1 MFKKVAIALFLFLI
15 STGVYAQS
23 IPSGTGRYEALGYN
37 PFITD
42 PALDLIR
49 NPAWGNLY
57 RNYVFGD
64 IGKADLTDANLY
76 KLKNQYAGINFSL
89 SPKVFAGLILN
100 KNEGRMFDSST
111 FYLNEPWGM
120 GTLGMDMPIVPVK
133 LFFGFTPNK
142 GKFTIA
148 GSFYY
153 AQKSQDS
160 TLPFSNVQNFDTSSP
175 GPMILKQS
183 KLSTNYNV
191 EKKSSIFGFTLGSIA
206 NFKDGWFEGN
216 VDLRFNNMKYTGSMD
231 TTQTNIYYRRT
242 LSDTSVVVQNRRL
255 ALNVENDGSM
265 EFNGY
270 LRGMFNVNKANQ
282 IKLVPYVS
290 IGFFNWKPK
299 YKPMDSKNDTL
310 PIASFGSSTV
320 YEYEYK
326 YFNLNGGVGINMPVF
341 ENGLLGFGVS
351 LGYNSYKLTAT
362 ETQTDYSLGSDTTK
376 NEISNKV
383 DYKKSNFILPKIN
396 LGLEWKF
403 TDWMT
408 ARFGY
413 SRAII
418 NDKIDGTTTTSRTKS
433 RYSKVPANNYVI
445 SSTVLSYPSNV
456 IDDQNYTDP
465 IQTISLGL
473 GFHFN
478 RFSIDGLIGEK
489 FFQKGVNLL
498 SGQDDKEMFGVLS
511 ASYNFDAIK

>member
-1 MFKKVAIALFLFLI
+1 MFKKLFLVFFLLLV
-15 STGVYAQS
+15 STGVYSQS

-37 PFITD
+37 PFMTD
-42 PALDLIR
+42 PAMDLIR

-64 IGKADLTDANLY
+64 IGRADLNDPNLY
-76 KLKNQYAGINFSL
+76 KLKNQYAGINFGL
-89 SPKVFAGLILN
+89 SPKVFAGLIFN

-111 FYLNEPWGM
+111 FYVNKPWGM
-120 GTLGMDMPIVPVK
+120 GALGMDMPIVPIK
-133 LFFGFTPNK
+133 LYIGITPNK

-160 TLPFSNVQNFDTSSP
+160 TLPLTNTFTSDTTS
-175 GPMILKQS
+175 ILNS
-183 KLSTNYNV
+183 IMNYSA
-191 EKKSSIFGFTLGSIA
+191 EKKSSVIGFTVGTIA

-216 VDLRFNNMKYTGSMD
+216 VDLKLNKMKYSSSRD
-231 TTQTNIYYRRT
+231 SSVT
-242 LSDTSVVVQNRRL
+242 LSLHRWNRPDSVITQYKQMGT
-255 ALNVENDGSM
+255 LNVENDGSM
-265 EFNGY
+265 ELNGY
-270 LRGMFNVNKANQ
+270 LRGMFTVDKANQ
-282 IKLVPYVS
+282 IKLVPYFS
-290 IGFFNWKPK
+290 IGLFSWKPK
-299 YKPMDSKNDTL
+299 YTPTDSRNDTL
-310 PIASFGSSTV
+310 PSPSYRDGTV

-351 LGYNSYKLTAT
+351 LGYNSFKMTST
-362 ETQTDYSLGSDTTK
+362 ETSSKFDLGPDT
-376 NEISNKV
+376 NKTV
-383 DYKKSNFILPKIN
+383 TSASVEYKKSSMILPKIN

-403 TDWMT
+403 TDWLT

-418 NDKIDGTTTTSRTKS
+418 NDKIDGTNTVTNTRSRVSTLPK
-433 RYSKVPANNYVI
+433 NNYVI
-445 SSTVLSYPSNV
+445 NSTVINNPGNIINDQSYS
-456 IDDQNYTDP
+456 DP
-465 IQTISLGL
+465 VQTISLGL

-478 RFSIDGLIGEK
+478 RFSVDGLIGEK

-511 ASYNFDAIK
+511 ASYNFNVIK